1 MTKAKKISYR
11 KNFVLILSF
20 MGLITISLIIALYVG
35 YSLTKKFIENEFS
48 SLKIDVL
55 DQTIEPYNELFQ
67 NKIPELSFY
76 QGFLDSLSAS
86 KYSDTVFKKYPFV
99 SHILFYDSDVSN
111 HPIRDG
117 LKVNRLSIG
126 LKTLYRFGRNTPADS
141 IVLFRETD
149 PQLLSLSLSDEFNK
163 IGLKFAS
170 YLESADTTKSLTS
183 DQIFKIFFSIVPG
196 KISYMNIPRREDIKI
211 YKDLMFKNQPS
222 SPRYDLDIFSF
233 ELNPYKLSLKNIH
246 PELYQNIGIKPL
258 SFDPILENSNLVSTE
273 ITLPGAFSDYKIY
286 FSSDK
291 EFLYHE
297 VNLRFFPI
305 ALAIFG
311 IYLILAFITFLIYRN
326 LNINKKLF
334 SLQYDFIN
342 NFTHEFKTPVS
353 VIKVAGS
360 NILSSKNLTDKE
372 LTHYGKILDE
382 EADKLN
388 DLMNKLLSFTQI
400 ENKAIT
406 VKPKAVNLEVF
417 TQNMIDAFQLK
428 YPDYEIELDLI
439 NVEFFHTDPVLLSS
453 IFHNLMENAY
463 KYAQPGSKYL
473 KISIYSIKK
482 KIIFSFKDT
491 GIGIEASE
499 LKHIFKKFYRIQNR
513 YNQQGSVGLGLAFC
527 KELAI
532 FMNGDITV
540 KSKLGRGSEFNVI
553 LPYDN

>member
-11 KNFVLILSF
+11 KNFVLIMSF

-55 DQTIEPYNELFQ
+55 DRTIEPYNTLFQ

-117 LKVNRLSIG
+117 LKVNRFSIG
-126 LKTLYRFGRNTPADS
+126 LKTLYRFGRNTPPDS
-141 IVLFRETD
+141 VVLFRETD

-170 YLESADTTKSLTS
+170 YLESADTTKALTS

-211 YKDLMFKNQPS
+211 YKDLMFKSQPP
-222 SPRYDLDIFSF
+222 SPLYDLDIFSF
-233 ELNPYKLSLKNIH
+233 ELNPYKLSLKNTH
-246 PELYQNIGIKPL
+246 PELYQNVSVKPL
-258 SFDPILENSNLVSTE
+258 SYDSILENPNRISTE

-297 VNLRFFPI
+297 VNLRFLPI
-305 ALAIFG
+305 ALAIFA

-326 LNINKKLF
+326 LSINKKLF

-360 NILSSKNLTDKE
+360 NILNTKNLTEKE
-372 LTHYGKILDE
+372 LIHYGKILDE
-382 EADKLN
+382 EAEKLN

-400 ENKAIT
+400 ENKAIA
-406 VKPKAVNLEVF
+406 VKLKEVNLEVF
-417 TQNMIDAFQLK
+417 AHNMIDAFQLK

-439 NVEFFHTDPVLLSS
+439 NVEFFQTDPVLLSS
-453 IFHNLMENAY
+453 VFHNLMENAY
-463 KYAQPGSKYL
+463 KYAQPGNKNL
-473 KISIYSIKK
+473 KITIYTIKK
-482 KIIFSFKDT
+482 KIVFSFKDT

-532 FMNGDITV
+532 FMEGDITV
-540 KSKLGRGSEFNVI
+540 KSKPGVGSEFDVI

>member
-1 MTKAKKISYR
+1 MAKAKKISYR
-11 KNFVLILSF
+11 KNFVLIMSF

-55 DQTIEPYNELFQ
+55 DQTIEPYNTLFQ

-117 LKVNRLSIG
+117 LKVNRFSIG

-170 YLESADTTKSLTS
+170 FLESADTTKALTS

-211 YKDLMFKNQPS
+211 YQDLMFKNQPP
-222 SPRYDLDIFSF
+222 SPLYDLDIFSF
-233 ELNPYKLSLKNIH
+233 ELNPYKLSLKNTH
-246 PELYQNIGIKPL
+246 PELYQNVSVKPL
-258 SFDPILENSNLVSTE
+258 SYDPILENQNLISTE
-273 ITLPGAFSDYKIY
+273 ITLPGAFSDYKLY
-286 FSSDK
+286 LSSDK

-297 VNLRFFPI
+297 VNLRFLPI
-305 ALAIFG
+305 ALAIFA

-326 LNINKKLF
+326 LSINKKLF

-360 NILSSKNLTDKE
+360 NILNSKNLTERE

-400 ENKAIT
+400 ENKAIS
-406 VKPKAVNLEVF
+406 VKSKEVNLEVF
-417 TQNMIDAFQLK
+417 AHNMIDAFQLK

-439 NVEFFHTDPVLLSS
+439 NVEFFHTDPTLLSS

-463 KYAQPGSKYL
+463 KYAQQGSKNL
-473 KISIYSIKK
+473 KITVYTLKN

-532 FMNGDITV
+532 FMDGDITV
-540 KSKLGRGSEFNVI
+540 KSKPGVGSEFDVI

>member
-11 KNFVLILSF
+11 KNFVLIMSF

-55 DQTIEPYNELFQ
+55 DQTIEPYNTLFQ

-126 LKTLYRFGRNTPADS
+126 LKTLYRFGRNTPPDS

-170 YLESADTTKSLTS
+170 YLESADTTKALTS

-211 YKDLMFKNQPS
+211 YQDLMFKNQPS
-222 SPRYDLDIFSF
+222 SPLYDLDIFSF
-233 ELNPYKLSLKNIH
+233 ELNPYKLSLKNTH
-246 PELYQNIGIKPL
+246 PELYQNVSVKPL
-258 SFDPILENSNLVSTE
+258 SYDPILENPNLVSTE
-273 ITLPGAFSDYKIY
+273 ITLPGAFSDYKLY

-297 VNLRFFPI
+297 VNLRFLPI
-305 ALAIFG
+305 ALAIFA

-326 LNINKKLF
+326 LSINKKLF

-360 NILSSKNLTDKE
+360 NILNSKNLTERE

-382 EADKLN
+382 EAEKLN

-400 ENKAIT
+400 ENKAIS
-406 VKPKAVNLEVF
+406 VKPKEVNLEVF
-417 TQNMIDAFQLK
+417 AHNMIDAFQLK

-439 NVEFFHTDPVLLSS
+439 NVEVFHTDPTLLSS

-463 KYAQPGSKYL
+463 KYAQQGNKNL
-473 KISIYSIKK
+473 KITIYTLKN
-482 KIIFSFKDT
+482 KIVFSFKDT

-532 FMNGDITV
+532 FMDGDITV
-540 KSKLGRGSEFNVI
+540 KSKPGVGSEFDVI

>member
-1 MTKAKKISYR
+1 MTKPKKISYR
-11 KNFVLILSF
+11 KNFVLISSF
-20 MGLITISLIIALYVG
+20 MGLITISLIIALYIG
-35 YSLTKKFIENEFS
+35 YSLTKKFIENEFA
-48 SLKIDVL
+48 SLKVDVL
-55 DQTIEPYNELFQ
+55 DQTVEPYNSLFQ

-76 QGFLDSLSAS
+76 QGFLDSLSAA
-86 KYSDTVFKKYPFV
+86 KYADTVFKKYPFV
-99 SHILFYDSDVSN
+99 SHILFYDSDISN

-117 LKVNRLSIG
+117 LKVNRFSLG

-141 IVLFRETD
+141 IVLFRQTD
-149 PQLLSLSLSDEFNK
+149 PKLLSLSLSDEFNK

-170 YLESADTTKSLTS
+170 YLESADTTKTLTS
-183 DQIFKIFFSIVPG
+183 DQIFRIFYSIVPK

-211 YKDLMFKNQPS
+211 YQDLMFKKLAPS
-222 SPRYDLDIFSF
+222 PLYDLDIFSF
-233 ELNPYKLSLKNIH
+233 ELDPYRLSVKNVH
-246 PELYQNIGIKPL
+246 PELYQKISIKPL
-258 SFDPILENSNLVSTE
+258 SFDPILENPNLVSTE

-286 FSSDK
+286 FSSNK
-291 EFLYHE
+291 AFLYHE
-297 VNLRFFPI
+297 INLRFLPI
-305 ALAIFG
+305 ALAIFA

-326 LNINKKLF
+326 ISINKKLF

-360 NILSSKNLTDKE
+360 NILNAKNLTDRE

-388 DLMNKLLSFTQI
+388 DLMNRLLSFTQI
-400 ENKAIT
+400 ENKAIS
-406 VKPKAVNLEVF
+406 VKLQELNLEVF
-417 TQNMIDAFQLK
+417 AHNMIDAFQLK

-439 NVEFFHTDPVLLSS
+439 NVEFFQTDPILLSS

-463 KYAQPGSKYL
+463 KYAQVGNKSL
-473 KISIYSIKK
+473 KIRIYTIKK
-482 KIIFSFKDT
+482 KIVFSFKDT

-532 FMNGDITV
+532 FMDGDITV
-540 KSKLGRGSEFNVI
+540 KSKSGVGSEFDVI